1 MTGLAFPK
9 PERRGPKPRKPIP
22 RSAIRRMSDEVAALA
37 ETINRGLKRSAKP
50 IPRVTQTPRGKEEAA
65 LNAMWSRAVK
75 ARDPF
80 CRFMF
85 RCAGTDASVDAAHL
99 YGKGSHPRLRWFL
112 LNGVGACRRCHDYFD
127 RVLTPDQRQTWAMR
141 NLGEAAVIALTA
153 VHIVGTSPDR
163 AEVRATLTA
172 ALKQYR
178 RAA

>member
-1 MTGLAFPK
+1 
-9 PERRGPKPRKPIP
+9 
-22 RSAIRRMSDEVAALA
+22 
-37 ETINRGLKRSAKP
+37 
-50 IPRVTQTPRGKEEAA
+50 
-65 LNAMWSRAVK
+65 MWSSAVK

-85 RCAGTDASVDAAHL
+85 RCAGTDASVDAAHV

-127 RVLTPDQRQTWAMR
+127 RVLTREQREAWATR
-141 NLGEAAVIALTA
+141 NLGSAAVVALLVT
-153 VHIVGTSPDR
+153 HNLGPSPDR

-172 ALKQYR
+172 ALKQFR